1 MATQNITQ
9 TTRQLLD
16 PTTESAKRSL
26 FDALFK
32 GDPANL
38 ALLQREIE
46 TPEYQEFIA
55 GLSPEQ
61 QRAIGLAG
69 AGVGAYEPLLG
80 QAEAAIGGVGR
91 LAGAA
96 ETRLTDAERAAV
108 AGQRAATPLL
118 QEGIQAGRAGFAAAD
133 PLMAEQLRV
142 AREAQAG
149 AQPMIQ
155 AGLGAFQEQ
164 ADIARQAG
172 AMYDP
177 SMAQSFMGD
186 YEQAVID
193 RAMGDIQ
200 RSVEQQQRALNAQ
213 AVAQGAFGG
222 SRQAVERGLV
232 REAGIEQLADTA
244 SRLRLQGYN
253 QAQQQAQQAFEA
265 AQQRGLAGA
274 SQIGQAGAQQIGAG
288 TTQAGLANQLA
299 SIIGQQAV
307 TSAGLGAQQ
316 AGLLGQQ
323 AAQAQGIQGQLASQ
337 LGATAQGLTG
347 LAGLSGQQ
355 AGQYAQLAGQQQAML
370 GADISQLA
378 GLGQLEQAQ
387 RQAILDAQLR
397 TREGE
402 IAEPFKRLGFA
413 SDIVAGLPAGS
424 TSFQTTQTP
433 EASRSSE
440 MLGTGIALLGAANRF
455 GNPFAQR

>member
-1 MATQNITQ
+1 MATQNIKQ
-9 TTRQLLD
+9 TTTTLLD
-16 PTTESAKRSL
+16 PTTEAARRSL
-26 FDALFK
+26 FDALFGGRGTLSQTK
-32 GDPANL
+32 
-38 ALLQREIE
+38 IE
-46 TPEYQEFIA
+46 TPEYASYIA
-55 GLSPEQ
+55 GLTEPQEQ
-61 QRAIGLAG
+61 AIQLSQ

-80 QAEAAIGGVGR
+80 QAETAIGGVGR
-91 LAGAA
+91 LAG
-96 ETRLTDAERAAV
+96 DAESRLLGAEQAARAGA
-108 AGQRAATPLL
+108 AAATPLL
-118 QEGIQAGRAGFAAAD
+118 QEGVEAGRAGFAAAD

-193 RAMGDIQ
+193 RAMGDVQ

-232 REAGIEQLADTA
+232 REAGIEQMGDIA

-265 AQQRGLAGA
+265 SQQRGLAGA

-323 AAQAQGIQGQLASQ
+323 AAQTQGMQGQLASQ
-337 LGATAQGLTG
+337 LGATAQGLSG
-347 LAGLSGQQ
+347 LAGLTGQQ
-355 AGQYAQLAGQQQAML
+355 AGQFAQLAGQQQSML

-387 RQAILDAQLR
+387 QQALLDAQLR
-397 TREGE
+397 TREGQ
-402 IAEPFKRLGFA
+402 IAEPFKRIGFV
-413 SDIVAGLPAGS
+413 SDIVAGQPAGQ
-424 TSFQTTQTP
+424 TSVQTAQVP

-455 GNPFAQR
+455 GNPFERTS

>member
-1 MATQNITQ
+1 
-9 TTRQLLD
+9 
-16 PTTESAKRSL
+16 
-26 FDALFK
+26 
-32 GDPANL
+32 
-38 ALLQREIE
+38 
-46 TPEYQEFIA
+46 
-55 GLSPEQ
+55 
-61 QRAIGLAG
+61 
-69 AGVGAYEPLLG
+69 
-80 QAEAAIGGVGR
+80 
-91 LAGAA
+91 
-96 ETRLTDAERAAV
+96 
-108 AGQRAATPLL
+108 
-118 QEGIQAGRAGFAAAD
+118 
-133 PLMAEQLRV
+133 MAEQLRV

-193 RAMGDIQ
+193 RAMGDVQ
-200 RSVEQQQRALNAQ
+200 RGVEQQQRALNAQ

-222 SRQAVERGLV
+222 SRQAVESGLV
-232 REAGIEQLADTA
+232 REAGIEQMGDIA

-323 AAQAQGIQGQLASQ
+323 AAQTQGMQGQLASQ
-337 LGATAQGLTG
+337 LGATAQGLSG
-347 LAGLSGQQ
+347 LAGLTGQQ
-355 AGQYAQLAGQQQAML
+355 AGQYAQLAAQQQGLM

-387 RQAILDAQLR
+387 RQAVLDAQLR
-397 TREGE
+397 TREGQ
-402 IAEPFKRLGFA
+402 IAEPFKRIGFV
-413 SDIVAGLPAGS
+413 SDIVAGQPAGQ
-424 TSFQTTQTP
+424 TSVQTAQVP

-440 MLGTGIALLGAANRF
+440 MLGTGIALLGAANKF
-455 GNPFAQR
+455 GFNPFATN